1 MFLSSGSRPTV
12 GFYISRFKVDFAGN
26 KRLVELGYEIVITTF
41 NLLLKLQINS
51 RYVQLAV

>member
-12 GFYISRFKVDFAGN
+12 GVYISRFKVDFAGN
-26 KRLVELGYEIVITTF
+26 KRLIELGYGIVITTF

-51 RYVQLAV
+51 R